1 MSEHATAIL
10 RTAVEDC
17 IGRAVWL
24 PLNPRM
30 STGAACSGQC
40 GGLFFVRY
48 SGNWRAPF
56 PMPDIVLDEM
66 RSDSTQQASAVTFL
80 RWKLLV
86 DSELEAARELV
97 RLIVPGD
104 VMGWAATKV

>member
-1 MSEHATAIL
+1 
-10 RTAVEDC
+10 
-17 IGRAVWL
+17 
-24 PLNPRM
+24 
-30 STGAACSGQC
+30 
-40 GGLFFVRY
+40 
-48 SGNWRAPF
+48 
-56 PMPDIVLDEM
+56 MPDIVLDEM

-104 VMGWAATKV
+104 VMGVAWTATKV